1 MLDHLAF
8 NEVWIR
14 YLGVPLDSQQINYG
28 QGAGQPV
35 NLTTPTKTKARTGD
49 ATEPQRSNM
58 VEDLRCTGRWH
69 RLAWLLSSGT
79 GEESPQTLTSESNFT
94 SMPGH

>member
-1 MLDHLAF
+1 MLGHLAF
-8 NEVWIR
+8 NEVCIR
-14 YLGVPLDSQQINYG
+14 YLGVPLDSQQTNYG

-35 NLTTPTKTKARTGD
+35 NLTMPTKTKARSGD

-58 VEDLRCTGRWH
+58 VEALRCTGRWH
-69 RLAWLLSSGT
+69 RLAWLLSSGA
-79 GEESPQTLTSESNFT
+79 GEESTQALTSESNFT